1 MQFAIESAILTKV
14 VGIVDFFE
22 NRREEVQLSD
32 IIEQIELRPELK
44 KEISEFR
51 KQYPVEDRERIPN
64 EKCFRLY
71 KRIYS
76 AIINRI

>member
-1 MQFAIESAILTKV
+1 M
-14 VGIVDFFE
+14 
-22 NRREEVQLSD
+22 SD
-32 IIEQIELRPELK
+32 IIEQLELRHEIK
-44 KEISEFR
+44 KEILEFQ
-51 KQYPVEDRERIPN
+51 KQYPAEDRERIPN